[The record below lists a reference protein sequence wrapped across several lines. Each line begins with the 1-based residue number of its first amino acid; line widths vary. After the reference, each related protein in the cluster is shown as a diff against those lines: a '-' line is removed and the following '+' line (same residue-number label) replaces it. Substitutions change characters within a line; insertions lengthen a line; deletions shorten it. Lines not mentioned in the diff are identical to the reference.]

1 MGRLTLASAGFFALL
16 SGPALAADA
25 IADLPMTAP
34 GFDWT
39 GYYAGLQAGY
49 GWGSSDISG
58 TEGEPFAASPDVDG
72 GFVGGHV
79 AGLWQFNQAVIGAR
93 AELNYASIDGS
104 ALLDPGNAVGTQV
117 KWLGSINAEAG
128 LAVDRWLIYGV
139 GGVAFAGIETSQDVG
154 GSGFARTR
162 TGTGWTIGAGVD
174 YALSSNIVVGAQY
187 RYYDFGNEHFDVPDD
202 FSDRDQDLKLHT
214 LGVNFSYKF

>member
-1 MGRLTLASAGFFALL
+1 MRRLTLASAGFFALL
-16 SGPALAADA
+16 SGPALAADMG
-25 IADLPMTAP
+25 ADLPMTAP

-49 GWGSSDISG
+49 GWGRSDIAG
-58 TEGEPFAASPDVDG
+58 TEGEPFAASPDLDG

-104 ALLDPGNAVGTQV
+104 ALLSPGNSVGTDI
-117 KWLGSINAEAG
+117 KWLGSVNAEAG
-128 LAVDRWLIYGV
+128 LAADRWLIYGV
-139 GGVAFAGIETSQDVG
+139 GGVAFAGIETSQNAG
-154 GSGFARTR
+154 PSFAETR
-162 TGTGWTIGAGVD
+162 TGAGWTIGAGVD
-174 YALSSNIVVGAQY
+174 YALSNNIVVGAQY
-187 RYYDFGNEHFDVPDD
+187 RYYDFGKEHFDVPDA

>member
-1 MGRLTLASAGFFALL
+1 MRRLTLASAGFFALL
-16 SGPALAADA
+16 SGSALAAD
-25 IADLPMTAP
+25 IGADLPMTAP

-49 GWGSSDISG
+49 GWGRSDIAG
-58 TEGEPFAASPDVDG
+58 TEGAASPDLDG

-93 AELNYASIDGS
+93 AELNYSAVDGS
-104 ALLDPGNAVGTQV
+104 AQLSPGNSVGTDI
-117 KWLGSINAEAG
+117 KWLGSVNAEAG
-128 LAVDRWLIYGV
+128 LAADRWLVYGV
-139 GGVAFAGIETSQDVG
+139 GGVAFAGIETSQNAG
-154 GSGFARTR
+154 TGFAETR

-174 YALSSNIVVGAQY
+174 YALSNNIVVGAQY
-187 RYYDFGNEHFDVPDD
+187 RYYDFGKEHFDVPDD
-202 FSDRDQDLKLHT
+202 FSDRDQDVKLHT

>member
-1 MGRLTLASAGFFALL
+1 MRRSTLASAGFLILL

-25 IADLPMTAP
+25 GADLPMTAP

-58 TEGEPFAASPDVDG
+58 TEGEPFAASPDLDG

-93 AELNYASIDGS
+93 AELNYSSVDGS
-104 ALLDPGNAVGTQV
+104 ALLDPGNFVGTDI
-117 KWLGSINAEAG
+117 KWFGSVNAEAG
-128 LAVDRWLIYGV
+128 LAVNRWLIYGV
-139 GGVAFAGIETSQDVG
+139 GGVAFAGIETSQDAG
-154 GSGFARTR
+154 PSFAKTR
-162 TGTGWTIGAGVD
+162 TSAGWTIGAGVD
-174 YALSSNIVVGAQY
+174 YALSNNMIVGAQY
-187 RYYDFGNEHFDVPDD
+187 RYYDFGKEHFDVPDD
-202 FSDRDQDLKLHT
+202 FSDRDQDVKLHT

>member
-1 MGRLTLASAGFFALL
+1 MRRLTLASAGFFALL
-16 SGPALAADA
+16 SGSALAAD
-25 IADLPMTAP
+25 IGADLPMTAP

-49 GWGSSDISG
+49 GWGRSDIAG
-58 TEGEPFAASPDVDG
+58 TEGEPFAASLDLDG

-93 AELNYASIDGS
+93 AELNYSAVDGS
-104 ALLDPGNAVGTQV
+104 AQLSPGNSVGIDI
-117 KWLGSINAEAG
+117 KWLGSVNAEAG
-128 LAVDRWLIYGV
+128 LAADRWLVYGV
-139 GGVAFAGIETSQDVG
+139 GGVAFAGIETSQNAG
-154 GSGFARTR
+154 TGFAETR

-174 YALSSNIVVGAQY
+174 YALSNNIVVGAQY
-187 RYYDFGNEHFDVPDD
+187 RYYDFGKEHFDVPDD
-202 FSDRDQDLKLHT
+202 FSDRDQDVKLHT

>member
-16 SGPALAADA
+16 SGRALAADA
-25 IADLPMTAP
+25 GADLPMTAP

-58 TEGEPFAASPDVDG
+58 TEGEPFGASPDLDG

-93 AELNYASIDGS
+93 AELDYSSMDGS
-104 ALLDPGNAVGTQV
+104 ALLDPGNTVGTDI
-117 KWLGSINAEAG
+117 KWFGSVNAEAG

-139 GGVAFAGIETSQDVG
+139 GGVAFAGIETSQVAG
-154 GSGFARTR
+154 PSFARTR
-162 TGTGWTIGAGVD
+162 ASAGWTIGAGVD
-174 YALSSNIVVGAQY
+174 YALSNNIVVGAQY
-187 RYYDFGNEHFDVPDD
+187 RYYDFGKEHFDAPDD
-202 FSDRDQDLKLHT
+202 FSDRDQDVKLHT

>member
-1 MGRLTLASAGFFALL
+1 MRRLTLASVGFLALL
-16 SGPALAADA
+16 SWPALAADA
-25 IADLPMTAP
+25 GVDLPMTAP

-58 TEGEPFAASPDVDG
+58 TEGEPFAASPDLDG

-79 AGLWQFNQAVIGAR
+79 AGLWQFNQAVLGAR
-93 AELNYASIDGS
+93 GELNYSSIDGS
-104 ALLDPGNAVGTQV
+104 ALLGPGNSVGTDI
-117 KWLGSINAEAG
+117 KWFGSVNAEAG

-139 GGVAFAGIETSQDVG
+139 GGVAFAGIETSQDAG
-154 GSGFARTR
+154 TSFAKTS
-162 TGTGWTIGAGVD
+162 TSAGWTIGAGID
-174 YALSSNIVVGAQY
+174 YALGNNIIVGAQY
-187 RYYDFGNEHFDVPDD
+187 RYYDFGKEHFDVPDD
-202 FSDRDQDLKLHT
+202 FSDRDQDVKLHT

>member
-1 MGRLTLASAGFFALL
+1 MRRLTLASAGFFALL
-16 SGPALAADA
+16 SGSALAADLG
-25 IADLPMTAP
+25 ADLPMTAP

-49 GWGSSDISG
+49 GWGRSDISG
-58 TEGEPFAASPDVDG
+58 TEGAPFAASPDLDG

-93 AELNYASIDGS
+93 AELSYSSIDGS
-104 ALLDPGNAVGTQV
+104 ALLAPANSVGTDV
-117 KWLGSINAEAG
+117 KWLGSVNAEAG
-128 LAVDRWLIYGV
+128 FSVDRWLIYGV
-139 GGVAFAGIETSQDVG
+139 GGVAFAGIETSQNAG
-154 GSGFARTR
+154 ASFAKTR
-162 TGTGWTIGAGVD
+162 TDAGWTIGAGVD
-174 YALSSNIVVGAQY
+174 YALTNNVVVGAQY
-187 RYYDFGNEHFDVPDD
+187 RYYDFGKEHFDAPDG

>member
-16 SGPALAADA
+16 SGSTLAADA
-25 IADLPMTAP
+25 GADLPMTAP

-58 TEGEPFAASPDVDG
+58 TEGEPFAASPDLDG

-79 AGLWQFNQAVIGAR
+79 AGLWQFSQAVIGAR
-93 AELNYASIDGS
+93 AELNYSSTDGS
-104 ALLDPGNAVGTQV
+104 ALLGPGNSVGTDI
-117 KWLGSINAEAG
+117 KWFGSVNAEAG

-139 GGVAFAGIETSQDVG
+139 GGVAFASIETSQEAG
-154 GSGFARTR
+154 PSFAKTH
-162 TGTGWTIGAGVD
+162 TSAGWTIGAGVD
-174 YALSSNIVVGAQY
+174 YALSNNIVVGAQY
-187 RYYDFGNEHFDVPDD
+187 RYYDFGKEHFDVPDD
-202 FSDRDQDLKLHT
+202 FSDRDQDVKLHT

>member
-1 MGRLTLASAGFFALL
+1 MRHSTLASAGFLILL
-16 SGPALAADA
+16 SGRALAADA
-25 IADLPMTAP
+25 GADLPMTAP

-58 TEGEPFAASPDVDG
+58 TEGEPFAASPDLDG

-93 AELNYASIDGS
+93 AELNYSSIDGS
-104 ALLDPGNAVGTQV
+104 ALLEPGNAAGTEI
-117 KWLGSINAEAG
+117 KWLGSVDAEAG

-139 GGVAFAGIETSQDVG
+139 GGVAFAGIETSQDAG
-154 GSGFARTR
+154 PSFAKTR
-162 TGTGWTIGAGVD
+162 TSAGWTIGAGVD
-174 YALSSNIVVGAQY
+174 YALSNNIVVGAQY
-187 RYYDFGNEHFDVPDD
+187 RYYDFGTEHFDVPDD
-202 FSDRDQDLKLHT
+202 FSDRDQDVKLHT

>member
-1 MGRLTLASAGFFALL
+1 MRRLTLASAGFLALL

-25 IADLPMTAP
+25 GADLPMTAP

-58 TEGEPFAASPDVDG
+58 TEPFAASPDLDG

-104 ALLDPGNAVGTQV
+104 ALLGPGNSVGTDI
-117 KWLGSINAEAG
+117 KWLGSVNAEAG
-128 LAVDRWLIYGV
+128 LAADRWLVYGV
-139 GGVAFAGIETSQDVG
+139 GGVAFAGIETSQDAAT
-154 GSGFARTR
+154 GFAKTR
-162 TGTGWTIGAGVD
+162 AGTGWTIGAGVD
-174 YALSSNIVVGAQY
+174 YALSNNIVVGAQY
-187 RYYDFGNEHFDVPDD
+187 RYYDFGKEHFDVPDD
-202 FSDRDQDLKLHT
+202 FSDRDQDVKLHT